1 MDPFAIEFEN
11 LVNSFTDVEELMSF
25 ATFWDIHDLAVVRM
39 RLFLLRNPQLDN
51 VMDYSAQFQNDDDL
65 ELALE
70 FVREQK
76 EFMQVNTLSI
86 ILLVVFF

>member
-1 MDPFAIEFEN
+1 MDPFALEFEN
-11 LVNSFTDVEELMSF
+11 LVNSFTDVAELMSF
-25 ATFWDIHDLAVVRM
+25 ATFWNIHDLPVVRM

-51 VMDYSAQFQNDDDL
+51 VMDYSAQIQNDEDL

-70 FVREQK
+70 FVMEQK

-86 ILLVVFF
+86 IILVVF

>member
-1 MDPFAIEFEN
+1 MDPFAFEFEN
-11 LVNSFTDVEELMSF
+11 LVNSFTDVAELMSF

-39 RLFLLRNPQLDN
+39 RLFYLRNPQLDN

-76 EFMQVNTLSI
+76 EFMQVNTHSQSFY
-86 ILLVVFF
+86 LLFF